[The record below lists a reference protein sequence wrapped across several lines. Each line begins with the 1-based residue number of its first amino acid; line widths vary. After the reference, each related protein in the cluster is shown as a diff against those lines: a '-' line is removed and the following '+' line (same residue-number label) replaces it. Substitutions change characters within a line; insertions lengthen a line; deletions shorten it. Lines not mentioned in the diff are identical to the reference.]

1 MLWVGRSDGGQGL
14 IFVII
19 GRAQGPTWELYTDT
33 YVEGEPVG
41 TDELPPPGKLAPV
54 RGFGK
59 LWRTNPTLRAQLG
72 WAVAPER
79 ADQGASAMFSR
90 AEGLSWLVGR
100 SASNSVFIF
109 RAGYPATVLEV
120 GWAR

>member
-1 MLWVGRSDGGQGL
+1 
-14 IFVII
+14 
-19 GRAQGPTWELYTDT
+19 
-33 YVEGEPVG
+33 
-41 TDELPPPGKLAPV
+41 
-54 RGFGK
+54 
-59 LWRTNPTLRAQLG
+59 
-72 WAVAPER
+72 VAPER

-109 RAGYPATVLEV
+109 RAGYPTTVLEV